1 MAWTKVVSVRDLEWA
16 VLGSGGECSWG
27 RFCSVRDVFGQSGDM
42 LYDMERW
49 RDVGIRL
56 MTGVKK
62 TDKRFL

>member
-1 MAWTKVVSVRDLEWA
+1 MAWTKVFSVRDLAWA
-16 VLGSGGECSWG
+16 VLGSGGKCSWG
-27 RFCSVRDVFGQSGDM
+27 RFCSLRVFGKSGDM